1 MDKEQ
6 FGKRNKNID
15 VSREGRGFWNT
26 AGDEL
31 FSINFWTDRM
41 LFCVSE
47 IPAGRRTPLD
57 PGHKD
62 ADEAIY
68 LVSGTLVVEFPN
80 LGRCEKLKAGDSI
93 LIPQDEPHIMFN
105 PGDIVAKSV
114 VATAP
119 NLGFD
124 MSELT
129 GVKTPI

>member
-1 MDKEQ
+1 MEKEK
-6 FGKRNKNID
+6 FGKRNKDIEVCRKD
-15 VSREGRGFWNT
+15 RGFFET

-41 LFCVSE
+41 LFCISE
-47 IPAGRRTPLD
+47 IPPGRRTPVD

-68 LVSGTLVVEFPN
+68 LASGTLVVEFPE
-80 LGRCEKLKAGDSI
+80 LGRCEKLNTGDSI

-105 PGDIVAKSV
+105 PGEIVAKSV

-124 MSELT
+124 ISELT
-129 GVKTPI
+129 GTKSK